1 MTPTPPPSAWTLQKV
16 VSDAMR
22 TLETLRT
29 EHGVILDSGD
39 DVLAALAE
47 ENVPVERLLR
57 LLVARFLDDK
67 SNGIAADLRIADLR
81 QRRERFKRAEE
92 TMRAI
97 AQQVM
102 EAVGLKSAPLVEA
115 TLSLSAGNPKVIIT
129 DADKLPDN
137 LVKIETIRTPDK
149 AAIKTALDDRRALI
163 DAARAQGEEPP
174 PELEGAE
181 LSNGGSVLTVRTR

>member
-149 AAIKTALDDRRALI
+149 AAIKTALEDRRALI